1 MADARACRVKKRS
14 SRSHRNQTPECLAV
28 SDVYADANEKRPS
41 SYWDY
46 MNQTNIVF
54 NIPEDYC
61 VLQKIGRGKYSE
73 VFKADRCGD
82 DCVVKVLKPLK
93 NKQLLEKKIKREIKI
108 LQNITG
114 GPNCIQLLDIVE
126 EPAYKIKALVF
137 EWVDNVP
144 FRTLY
149 PSLTDRDVR
158 YYIYQL
164 LRALHFSHSV
174 GIMHRDVKPHNVMID
189 HKHRKLRLIDWGLAE
204 FYHPKMEYNVRVAS
218 RYFKGPELL
227 VDFRLYDYSLDMWSL
242 GCMFAAII
250 FQKEPFFKGQD
261 NNDQLVKITRVLGTE
276 ELDKYL
282 TKYGI
287 RLNPVFDG
295 LLGRFARRPWSSFVN
310 TKNTRYI
317 TPEAIN
323 LLDNLLKFDHKERLW
338 ASQAKAHP
346 YFAVLTASERKD
358 ENDNIDAPL
367 PKESYQEKP
376 DNSKVEQKDSERN
389 QVSGFTNL

>member
-1 MADARACRVKKRS
+1 MADVRASRSRKRS
-14 SRSHRNQTPECLAV
+14 SRGLKNTTPESLSV
-28 SDVYADANEKRPS
+28 SDVYAYANERRPS

-73 VFKADRCGD
+73 VFRADRCGD
-82 DCVVKVLKPLK
+82 ECVVKVLKPLK
-93 NKQLLEKKIKREIKI
+93 NKQLMEKKIKREIKI

-126 EPAYKIKALVF
+126 EPVYKIKAFVF
-137 EWVDNVP
+137 EWVDNEP

-149 PSLTDRDVR
+149 PALTDRDVR

-164 LRALHFSHSV
+164 LRALHFCHSV
-174 GIMHRDVKPHNVMID
+174 GIMHRDVKPHNVMIN
-189 HKHRKLRLIDWGLAE
+189 HKLRKLRLIDWGLAE

-282 TKYGI
+282 KKYAI

-295 LLGRFARRPWSSFVN
+295 LLGRFSRQPWSSFVS
-310 TKNTRYI
+310 KNNARYI
-317 TPEAIN
+317 TPEAID
-323 LLDNLLKFDHKERLW
+323 LLDNLLKLDHKKRLW
-338 ASQAKAHP
+338 ANQAKAHP
-346 YFAVLTASERKD
+346 YFAVLT
-358 ENDNIDAPL
+358 
-367 PKESYQEKP
+367 
-376 DNSKVEQKDSERN
+376 DSERGDEHDN
-389 QVSGFTNL
+389 IEEPIPKDLRKENPVKARIERKHSERNARSGFTNL

>member
-1 MADARACRVKKRS
+1 
-14 SRSHRNQTPECLAV
+14 
-28 SDVYADANEKRPS
+28 
-41 SYWDY
+41 
-46 MNQTNIVF
+46 MNQTTIVF

-73 VFKADRCGD
+73 VFKADRSGD
-82 DCVVKVLKPLK
+82 ECVVKVLKPIK
-93 NKQLLEKKIKREIKI
+93 SKQLMEKKIKREIKI

-126 EPAYKIKALVF
+126 EPVYKIKAFVF
-137 EWVDNVP
+137 EWVDNDP

-164 LRALHFSHSV
+164 LRALHFCHSM

-189 HKHRKLRLIDWGLAE
+189 HKQRKLRLIDWGLAE
-204 FYHPKMEYNVRVAS
+204 FYHPRMEYNVRVAS

-282 TKYGI
+282 NKYAI
-287 RLNPVFDG
+287 QLSPVFDG
-295 LLGRFARRPWSSFVN
+295 LLGRFSRRPWSSFVS
-310 TKNTRYI
+310 KNNARYI
-317 TPEAIN
+317 TPEAID
-323 LLDNLLKFDHKERLW
+323 LLDNLLKFDHKQRLW

-346 YFAVLTASERKD
+346 YFAVLTQKEKGD
-358 ENDNIDAPL
+358 QNDPCVT
-367 PKESYQEKP
+367 S
-376 DNSKVEQKDSERN
+376 SKVTPQNK
-389 QVSGFTNL
+389 SGVEHKHSGRMKLSGSTNL

>member
-1 MADARACRVKKRS
+1 MADGRTSRSKKRS
-14 SRSHRNQTPECLAV
+14 SKASRNQTPAALCV
-28 SDVYADANEKRPS
+28 SDVFQHVNEEKPN
-41 SYWDY
+41 SYYDY
-46 MNQTNIVF
+46 MNQTTMVF

-82 DCVVKVLKPLK
+82 ECVIKVLKPIK
-93 NKQLLEKKIKREIKI
+93 SKQLMEKKLKREIKI

-126 EPAYKIKALVF
+126 EPVYKIKAFVF
-137 EWVDNVP
+137 EWVDNAP

-149 PSLTDRDVR
+149 PSLTDREVR

-164 LRALHFSHSV
+164 LRALHFSHSM

-189 HKHRKLRLIDWGLAE
+189 HKQRKLRLIDWGLAE
-204 FYHPKMEYNVRVAS
+204 FYHPHMEYNVRVAS

-261 NNDQLVKITRVLGTE
+261 NTDQLVKITRVLGTE
-276 ELDKYL
+276 ELDAYL

-287 RLNPVFDG
+287 RLKPVFDG
-295 LLGRFARRPWSSFVN
+295 LLGRFVRRPWSSFVN
-310 TKNTRYI
+310 SKNNRYI
-317 TPEAIN
+317 SSEAIDF
-323 LLDNLLKFDHKERLW
+323 LDNLLKIDHKARLW

-346 YFAVLTASERKD
+346 YFAILTQDEKGDQDDPCVSRSEVT
-358 ENDNIDAPL
+358 L
-367 PKESYQEKP
+367 PKETTKSI
-376 DNSKVEQKDSERN
+376 VEHKDSEMKT
-389 QVSGFTNL
+389 VSGSTNL

>member
-1 MADARACRVKKRS
+1 MADGRTSRSKKRS
-14 SRSHRNQTPECLAV
+14 SRSSRNQTPAALRV
-28 SDVYADANEKRPS
+28 SDVYQHVNEERPS
-41 SYWDY
+41 SYHDY
-46 MNQTNIVF
+46 MNQTTIVF

-82 DCVVKVLKPLK
+82 ECVVKVLKPIK
-93 NKQLLEKKIKREIKI
+93 SKQLMEKKIKREIKI

-126 EPAYKIKALVF
+126 EPVYKIKAFVF
-137 EWVDNVP
+137 EWVDNDP

-158 YYIYQL
+158 FYIYQL
-164 LRALHFSHSV
+164 LRALHFCHSM

-189 HKHRKLRLIDWGLAE
+189 HKQRKLRLIDWGLAE
-204 FYHPKMEYNVRVAS
+204 FYHPRMEYNVRVAS

-276 ELDKYL
+276 ELDTYL

-310 TKNTRYI
+310 GKNARYI
-317 TPEAIN
+317 TPEAIDF
-323 LLDNLLKFDHKERLW
+323 LDNLLKFDHKQRLW

-346 YFAVLTASERKD
+346 YFAVLTQKEKGD
-358 ENDNIDAPL
+358 QNDPCVT
-367 PKESYQEKP
+367 S
-376 DNSKVEQKDSERN
+376 SKLTPQNKSGVEQKDSGRMKL
-389 QVSGFTNL
+389 SGSTNL

>member
-1 MADARACRVKKRS
+1 MTDVRE
-14 SRSHRNQTPECLAV
+14 SRSRKRTSRVSRNQTPESLSV
-28 SDVYADANEKRPS
+28 SDVYAYANEKRPS

-46 MNQTNIVF
+46 MKQTNIVF

-82 DCVVKVLKPLK
+82 ECVVKVLKPLK
-93 NKQLLEKKIKREIKI
+93 NKQLMEKKIKREIKI

-126 EPAYKIKALVF
+126 EPVYKIKAFVF
-137 EWVDNVP
+137 EWVNNEP

-164 LRALHFSHSV
+164 LRALHFSHSIGV
-174 GIMHRDVKPHNVMID
+174 MHRDVKPHNVMID

-310 TKNTRYI
+310 NKNARYI
-317 TPEAIN
+317 TPEAID
-323 LLDNLLKFDHKERLW
+323 LLDNLLKFDHKQRLW
-338 ASQAKAHP
+338 ANQAKAHS
-346 YFAVLTASERKD
+346 YFAVLTDSERGD
-358 ENDNIDAPL
+358 ENDNIEEPI
-367 PKESYQEKP
+367 PKEAQKENP
-376 DNSKVEQKDSERN
+376 SKSRIELKHPERN
-389 QVSGFTNL
+389 SRSGFTNL